1 MREYFFQS
9 IKSLILERKIGGIIT
24 RSELVWQAVDYYRAG
39 TKREVNSSIRACLDL
54 VIRCF
59 REVKILKICGRGEYE
74 IISRIPDNISYWNS
88 FVMTYN
94 IQFPRYGKN
103 RKRKSSRA

>member
-9 IKSLILERKIGGIIT
+9 IKLLILERKIGGIIT
-24 RSELVWQAVDYYRAG
+24 RSELVRQAVDYYRAG
-39 TKREVNSSIRACLDL
+39 TKREVNGSIRTCLDL
-54 VIRCF
+54 VIRGF
-59 REVKILKICGRGEYE
+59 RKVKILKICGRGEYE

-88 FVMTYN
+88 FAMTCN

>member
-1 MREYFFQS
+1 MREYFFQA
-9 IKSLILERKIGGIIT
+9 IKSLIVERGVGKTIT

-39 TKREVNSSIRACLDL
+39 TKREVNGSIRTCLDL

-59 REVKILKICGRGEYE
+59 RKVKILKICGRGKYE

-94 IQFPRYGKN
+94 IQFPRYDKN
-103 RKRKSSRA
+103 RKRKSSRT